1 MLNPPLQRPP
11 TVGSQGVRPCYK
23 GNTYDLFF
31 KIISLFVPLR
41 ASNHGGAHCVF
52 CMVGKPSMNR
62 GALRWFHNVW
72 TYDMR
77 VIEYGTI

>member
-1 MLNPPLQRPP
+1 
-11 TVGSQGVRPCYK
+11 
-23 GNTYDLFF
+23 
-31 KIISLFVPLR
+31 
-41 ASNHGGAHCVF
+41 
-52 CMVGKPSMNR
+52 MVGKPSMNR